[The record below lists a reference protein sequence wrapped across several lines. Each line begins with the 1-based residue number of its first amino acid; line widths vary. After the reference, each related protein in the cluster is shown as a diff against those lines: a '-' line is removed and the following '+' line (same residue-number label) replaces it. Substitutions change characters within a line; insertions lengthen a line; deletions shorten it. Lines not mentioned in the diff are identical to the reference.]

1 MATRRGDHQAIKLK
15 WRLGKVS
22 GNKLMTTRKTR
33 RKSKGKKPCEYIGE
47 FVWLLY
53 IALVLCLIGLGG
65 AKTENFAEWVPR
77 TTRRQFHGHPV
88 L

>member
-1 MATRRGDHQAIKLK
+1 VAAISHKIEMAA
-15 WRLGKVS
+15 GKVWEM
-22 GNKLMTTRKTR
+22 LMMTRKTR

-65 AKTENFAEWVPR
+65 AKAENFGEWVPR